1 MGFRKVGIHW
11 NSSKENGL
19 EAAQRLI
26 HILKDRGI
34 QICVNK
40 SLSEALSV
48 PEFCDVSGYREC
60 EMLIVLGGDGTILR
74 ALDYAVPGNL
84 PILGINLGRLGF
96 LTEVEEDTMEEDLND
111 VLDGKYVL
119 DERMTMCVEGYDD
132 QMMFALNEVV
142 IGRSTQEVRILSL
155 EYYANGT
162 IINRIAGDGLII
174 ASSTGSTGYSLS
186 AGGPIV
192 SPGLDCFV
200 LTPVCPH
207 MLNVR
212 PVVLSAEDRITI
224 RATDDRCGARAV
236 LDGRKFIPLEGENAE
251 ITIRRSPRNAK
262 FIRLHDRNYFNLL
275 RGKLSEWT
283 Y

>member
-1 MGFRKVGIHW
+1 MSFRKVGIHW

-26 HILKDRGI
+26 HILKSRNI
-34 QICVNK
+34 RICVNP
-40 SLSEALSV
+40 SLSEALNV
-48 PEFCDVSGYREC
+48 PELCDVSGYAGC

-74 ALDYAVPGNL
+74 ALDYAIPGDL

-96 LTEVEEDTMEEDLND
+96 LSEVEKADMEADVNA
-111 VLDGKYVL
+111 VLDGRYEL
-119 DERMTMCVEGYDD
+119 DERMTMCVEGYNDD
-132 QMMFALNEVV
+132 VMFALNEIA
-142 IGRSTQEVRILSL
+142 IGRSTPEVRILSL

-162 IINRIAGDGLII
+162 SINRIAGDGLII

-186 AGGPIV
+186 AGGPII

-212 PVVLSAEDRITI
+212 PVVLSAEDRITV
-224 RATDDRCGARAV
+224 RATDDRSGARAV
-236 LDGRKFIPLEGENAE
+236 LDGRKFIPLEGDNVE

-262 FIRLHDRNYFNLL
+262 FIRIHDRNYFDLL

>member
-1 MGFRKVGIHW
+1 MSFRKVGIHW
-11 NSSKENGL
+11 NSTKEDGL

-26 HILKDRGI
+26 HLLKDRKI
-34 QICVNK
+34 QICVNR
-40 SLSEALSV
+40 SLADALNMPQLCDLSE
-48 PEFCDVSGYREC
+48 YREC

-74 ALDYAVPGNL
+74 ALDYAIPGNI

-96 LTEVEEDTMEEDLND
+96 LSEVEKNDMESSLNA
-111 VLDGKYVL
+111 VLDGHYVL
-119 DERMTMCVEGYDD
+119 DERMTMCVEGCGDD
-132 QMMFALNEVV
+132 MMFALNEIV
-142 IGRSTQEVRILSL
+142 IGRSTPEVRILSL

-162 IINRIAGDGLII
+162 IINRIAGDGLIV
-174 ASSTGSTGYSLS
+174 ATSTGSTGYSLS

-192 SPGLDCFV
+192 SPELDCFV

-212 PVVLSAEDRITI
+212 PVVLSAEDKITI
-224 RATDDRCGARAV
+224 RATDERCGARAV
-236 LDGRKFIPLEGENAE
+236 LDGRKFIPLEGDHSEM
-251 ITIRRSPRNAK
+251 TIRRSPRNAK
-262 FIRLHDRNYFNLL
+262 FIRVRERNYYDLL

>member
-1 MGFRKVGIHW
+1 MGFRRVGIHW

-19 EAAQRLI
+19 EAARRLI
-26 HILKDRGI
+26 CILKSRDI
-34 QICVNK
+34 QISINR
-40 SLSEALSV
+40 SLSEALEM
-48 PEFCDVSGYREC
+48 PELCDDSGYREC

-74 ALDYAVPGNL
+74 ALDYAIPGDL
-84 PILGINLGRLGF
+84 PILGVNIGRLGF
-96 LTEVEEDTMEEDLND
+96 LSEVEMDEMEADLNT
-111 VLDGKYVL
+111 VLDGHYEL
-119 DERMTMCVEGYDD
+119 DERMTMCVEGFDD
-132 QMMFALNEVV
+132 ETMFALNEIV
-142 IGRSTQEVRILSL
+142 IGRSTPEVRILSL

-174 ASSTGSTGYSLS
+174 ASSTGSTAYSLS
-186 AGGPIV
+186 AGGPVV

-212 PVVLSAEDRITI
+212 PVVLSADDRITI
-224 RATDDRCGARAV
+224 RATDDRSGARAV
-236 LDGRKFIPLEGENAE
+236 LDGRKFIPIEGENIE

-262 FIRLHDRNYFNLL
+262 FIRIHDRNYFDLL
-275 RGKLSEWT
+275 RSKLSEWT

>member
-11 NSSKENGL
+11 NSTKENGL

-26 HILKDRGI
+26 RILKDRNV
-34 QICVNK
+34 QISINR
-40 SLSEALSV
+40 SLSEALGM
-48 PEFCDVSGYREC
+48 PELSDLSGYMGC
-60 EMLIVLGGDGTILR
+60 EMLVVLGGDGTILR
-74 ALDYAVPGNL
+74 ALDYAIPADI

-96 LTEVEEDTMEEDLND
+96 LTEVEKDDMESSLNAM
-111 VLDGKYVL
+111 LDGHFEM
-119 DERMTMCVEGYDD
+119 DERMTMCVEGYDSNA
-132 QMMFALNEVV
+132 MFALNEIT
-142 IGRSTQEVRILSL
+142 IGRSMPEVRILSL

-162 IINRIAGDGLII
+162 IINRIAGDGLIV
-174 ASSTGSTGYSLS
+174 ATSTGSTGYSLS

-212 PVVLSAEDRITI
+212 PVVLSAEDRIMI

-236 LDGRKFIPLEGENAE
+236 LDGRKFVPLEGENVE

-262 FIRLHDRNYFNLL
+262 FIRLHDRNYFDLL

>member
-11 NSSKENGL
+11 NSTKENGL

-26 HILKDRGI
+26 CILKDRGI
-34 QICVNK
+34 QICINS
-40 SLSEALSV
+40 SLARALEM
-48 PEFCDVSGYREC
+48 PELCDLSGYKGC

-74 ALDYAVPGNL
+74 ALDYAIPHDL

-96 LTEVEEDTMEEDLND
+96 LTEVEKDDMEEALNT
-111 VLDGKYVL
+111 VLDGHFEL
-119 DERMTMCVEGYDD
+119 DERMTMCVEGYENDV
-132 QMMFALNEVV
+132 MFALNEIT
-142 IGRSTQEVRILSL
+142 IGRSTPEVRILSL

-174 ASSTGSTGYSLS
+174 STSTGSTGYSLS
-186 AGGPIV
+186 AGGPII
-192 SPGLDCFV
+192 SPSLDCFV

-212 PVVLSAEDRITI
+212 PVVLSADDRITV

-236 LDGRKFIPLEGENAE
+236 LDGRKFVPLEGENAE

-262 FIRLHDRNYFNLL
+262 FIRIHNRNYYDLL
-275 RGKLSEWT
+275 HSKLSEWT